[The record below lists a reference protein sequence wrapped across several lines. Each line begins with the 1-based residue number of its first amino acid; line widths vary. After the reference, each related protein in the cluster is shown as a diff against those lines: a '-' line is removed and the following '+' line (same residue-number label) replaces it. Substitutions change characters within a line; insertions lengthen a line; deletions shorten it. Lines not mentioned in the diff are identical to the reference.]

1 MRRHVLDH
9 VAGLEVG
16 AAVLGTLKRADGSR
30 VGRVGVGAG
39 GGEDARGERG
49 VVAAAVLSVQDEHD
63 VEQHGL
69 LVREALVAAQDVE
82 HGLRH
87 RVSLAHRRHH
97 ELGVVE
103 LGHVGCVR
111 HGGRARPAAEQ
122 RQRDVNLMCRR
133 DVVGRGVEGVEQQR
147 GALQDVHDGV
157 AVRRT
162 REDAQV
168 ALGQLLARV
177 DAGAEVVELLAR
189 GEAPGY
195 EQVGDLL
202 VAKAI
207 LGLRAVDEL
216 VDVISAIDQATVVG
230 LDAVI
235 GPVVAVHVGDRREAH
250 EHAGAVRVA
259 QTALDVVL
267 LVQLLRHHV
276 HVLVAAVEAVGDR
289 RLPQGHRGHG
299 IGVGHVVEGRRV
311 ARREDGPAGPL
322 GKANHGLPPCDKVR
336 GRFRRPRPRSLCPR
350 GGTCT

>member
-1 MRRHVLDH
+1 MRGHVLDH

-16 AAVLGTLKRADGSR
+16 AAVLGALEGADGRR
-30 VGRVGVGAG
+30 VGGVGVGAG

-49 VVAAAVLSVQDEHD
+49 VVAAAVLRVQDEHD

-82 HGLRH
+82 HGLGH
-87 RVSLAHRRHH
+87 RVALAHGRHH

-103 LGHVGCVR
+103 LGHVGRVR
-111 HGGRARPAAEQ
+111 HGRRARPAAEQ
-122 RQRDVNLMCRR
+122 RQGDVDLMRRR

-157 AVRRT
+157 AVRRA

-168 ALGQLLARV
+168 ALGQLLAGV
-177 DAGAEVVELLAR
+177 DARAEIVELLAR
-189 GEAPGY
+189 GEAPGN
-195 EQVGDLL
+195 EQVGHLL

-216 VDVISAIDQATVVG
+216 VDVVAAIDQPAVVG
-230 LDAVI
+230 LDAVV

-259 QTALDVVL
+259 QAALDVVL

-276 HVLVAAVEAVGDR
+276 HVLVAVVEAVGDR

-322 GKANHGLPPCDKVR
+322 GKANHGLPPSIKLGAGSPGPNAHSALEKR
-336 GRFRRPRPRSLCPR
+336 G
-350 GGTCT
+350 